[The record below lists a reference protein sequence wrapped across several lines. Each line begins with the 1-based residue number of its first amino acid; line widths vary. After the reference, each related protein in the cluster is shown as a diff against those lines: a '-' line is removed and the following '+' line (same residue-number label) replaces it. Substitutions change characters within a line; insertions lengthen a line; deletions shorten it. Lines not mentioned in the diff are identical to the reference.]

1 MNCTDIEIRIP
12 ASISTL
18 PLTLAEKVVLAHIA
32 INPDCT
38 NDELS
43 KLLGITDRGI
53 KKILRRLRSSGHIDQ
68 SGKGRARR
76 LYLKV
81 LQGTGNRVP
90 LFRNSNPTL

>member
-1 MNCTDIEIRIP
+1 MKNSTDIEIRIP
-12 ASISTL
+12 AAIAAL
-18 PLTLAEKVVLAHIA
+18 PLSLAEKHVLAHIA

-43 KLLGITDRGI
+43 KILGITDRGI
-53 KKILRRLRSSGHIDQ
+53 KKLLRRLRSAGYIDQ
-68 SGKGRARR
+68 NRKGRARR

-90 LFRNSNPTL
+90 LIVSG